1 MTSDGI
7 VYLDDVVLITAVVQ
21 RGLGDGVVE
30 AAVAAGAQGGTVS
43 YGTGVGYR
51 ERLGILALGVD
62 VEREIVFILVR
73 RADEVAVFEAMATA
87 EGLDRPGRG
96 LLFTTPVERLAAFG
110 AKTAQ
115 DRGEGS

>member
-1 MTSDGI
+1 MTSDGL
-7 VYLDDVVLITAVVQ
+7 VYLDDVVLITAVVR

-51 ERLGILALGVD
+51 ERLGVLGLAVD
-62 VEREIVFILVR
+62 VERELVFVLVR
-73 RADEVAVFEAMATA
+73 GSDEAAVFAAMAAA
-87 EGLDRPGRG
+87 EGLDKPGRG

-110 AKTAQ
+110 HEAAPE
-115 DRGEGS
+115 DAGS